1 MDTSKRIYKRSESDK
16 IRNEKGENI
25 MNRKTI
31 IFSILLTIIFV
42 LAGCTKASTNEKK
55 EDTLV
60 VGTLPTPHGE
70 ILEYVKP
77 MLEKEG
83 VKLEIK
89 NFDDYILP
97 NKALADNDIDANYFQ
112 HVPFFEQAIKENGY
126 KFADA
131 GAVHVEP
138 MGLYSKKIKSVAD
151 LKDGATI
158 ITSNS
163 VSDWGRIITILQ
175 NAGLVKV
182 KDGVDLETANFED
195 IEENPK
201 NLVFEH
207 SIDPSLLTSAYN
219 NEEGDLVAINAN
231 FAYQAKLNPVKDA
244 ILLEEDNS
252 PYGNIIAV
260 RKEDKNDPRVKKLV
274 KVLHDEDVQE
284 WILKKWE
291 GSVKPVSIDN

>member
-1 MDTSKRIYKRSESDK
+1 M
-16 IRNEKGENI
+16 
-25 MNRKTI
+25 
-31 IFSILLTIIFV
+31 
-42 LAGCTKASTNEKK
+42 
-55 EDTLV
+55 

-182 KDGVDLETANFED
+182 KDGVDLETAF
-195 IEENPK
+195 
-201 NLVFEH
+201 
-207 SIDPSLLTSAYN
+207 
-219 NEEGDLVAINAN
+219 
-231 FAYQAKLNPVKDA
+231 
-244 ILLEEDNS
+244 
-252 PYGNIIAV
+252 
-260 RKEDKNDPRVKKLV
+260 
-274 KVLHDEDVQE
+274 
-284 WILKKWE
+284 
-291 GSVKPVSIDN
+291 

>member
-1 MDTSKRIYKRSESDK
+1 
-16 IRNEKGENI
+16 

-60 VGTLPTPHGE
+60 VGTLTTPHGE
-70 ILEYVKP
+70 ILEHVKP

-182 KDGVDLETANFED
+182 KDGIDLETANFED

>member
-1 MDTSKRIYKRSESDK
+1 MK
-16 IRNEKGENI
+16 
-25 MNRKTI
+25 RKTI
-31 IFSILLTIIFV
+31 FFSILFT
-42 LAGCTKASTNEKK
+42 LALILVGCTKASTNEKK

-60 VGTLPTPHGE
+60 IGTLTTPHGE
-70 ILEYVKP
+70 ILEHVKP
-77 MLEKEG
+77 LLAKEG

-97 NKALADNDIDANYFQ
+97 NKALADKDIDANYFQ

-126 KFADA
+126 EFANA

-138 MGLYSKKIKSVAD
+138 MGLYSKKIKSLDD
-151 LKDGATI
+151 LKNGATI

-175 NAGLVKV
+175 NADLVKV
-182 KDGVDLETANFED
+182 KEGVAIETASFED
-195 IEENPK
+195 IEDNPK
-201 NLVFEH
+201 NLKFEH

-219 NEEGDLVAINAN
+219 NEEGELVAINAN

-244 ILLEEDNS
+244 LLLEEDNS

-260 RKEDKNDPRVKKLV
+260 RKEDKDDPRIKKLI
-274 KVLHDEDVQE
+274 KVLHNEDVQN
-284 WILKKWE
+284 WILEKWD
-291 GSVKPVSIDN
+291 GSVKPVSADQ

>member
-1 MDTSKRIYKRSESDK
+1 MKRKVIV
-16 IRNEKGENI
+16 
-25 MNRKTI
+25 
-31 IFSILLTIIFV
+31 FSILFTAILVF
-42 LAGCTKASTNEKK
+42 AGCTKASTSDKK

-60 VGTLPTPHGE
+60 IGTLTTPHGE
-70 ILEYVKP
+70 ILEHVKP
-77 MLEKEG
+77 LLEKEG

-97 NKALADNDIDANYFQ
+97 NKALADKDIDANYFQ
-112 HVPFFEQAIKENGY
+112 HVPFFEQAVKENGY

-138 MGLYSKKIKSVAD
+138 MGLYSKKINALEE
-151 LKDGATI
+151 LKNGATI

-175 NAGLVKV
+175 NADLVKV
-182 KDGVDLETANFED
+182 KEGVDLETANFED

-201 NLVFEH
+201 NLTFEH

-260 RKEDKNDPRVKKLV
+260 RQEDKNDPRIKKLT
-274 KVLHDEDVQE
+274 KVLHDKDVQN
-284 WILKKWE
+284 WILEKWD
-291 GSVKPVSIDN
+291 GSVKPVAAE

>member
-1 MDTSKRIYKRSESDK
+1 M
-16 IRNEKGENI
+16 
-25 MNRKTI
+25 
-31 IFSILLTIIFV
+31 
-42 LAGCTKASTNEKK
+42 
-55 EDTLV
+55 

-126 KFADA
+126 KFANA

>member
-1 MDTSKRIYKRSESDK
+1 
-16 IRNEKGENI
+16 

-138 MGLYSKKIKSVAD
+138 MGLYSKKI
-151 LKDGATI
+151 
-158 ITSNS
+158 
-163 VSDWGRIITILQ
+163 
-175 NAGLVKV
+175 
-182 KDGVDLETANFED
+182 
-195 IEENPK
+195 
-201 NLVFEH
+201 
-207 SIDPSLLTSAYN
+207 
-219 NEEGDLVAINAN
+219 
-231 FAYQAKLNPVKDA
+231 
-244 ILLEEDNS
+244 
-252 PYGNIIAV
+252 
-260 RKEDKNDPRVKKLV
+260 
-274 KVLHDEDVQE
+274 
-284 WILKKWE
+284 
-291 GSVKPVSIDN
+291 